1 MKITFNKYTLLLA
14 IGLLMAAIL
23 TGCKSK
29 QNLTTTPTLQ
39 PAMHKV
45 VSEALAATP
54 HFHTADVS
62 RMTIKLQMNNRS
74 FSTQARCCLQRDSA
88 LQISILPLLG
98 IEAFRA
104 ELTPATA
111 LIVDKMNKRY
121 VQCQLDEITATT
133 GLKIGY
139 QELQS
144 IICAQIFAIGEP
156 NYFISWEKDIQV
168 TTSDK
173 VHNISFTCNGFKHH
187 YRVNANG
194 THQLLSATFQKENTP
209 YTLHVNYSTYQIF
222 NKVMFPTNI
231 IMNIQGGKQTAECTF
246 TITKVQFDTPV
257 TFSHTS
263 LNRYT
268 PITPQELLSK

>member
-1 MKITFNKYTLLLA
+1 MKTILNKYTLILISGLLLA
-14 IGLLMAAIL
+14 SIL

-29 QNLTTTPTLQ
+29 QALTTTPTPQ

-45 VSEALAATP
+45 LSQALEVLP
-54 HFHTADVS
+54 RFNTADVS
-62 RMTIKLQMNNRS
+62 RMTIKIQMNNHS
-74 FSTQARCCLQRDSA
+74 FSTPARCTLQRDSA

-98 IEAFRA
+98 IEAFKA
-104 ELTPATA
+104 EITPTTA

-121 VQCQLDEITATT
+121 VQCQLDEIAATT

-156 NYFISWEKDIQV
+156 NYFLRPNNNIQV
-168 TTSDK
+168 TTADK
-173 VHNISFTCNGFKHH
+173 VHNISFSCNGFEHI
-187 YRVNANG
+187 YRISANG
-194 THQLLSATFQKENTP
+194 THQLLSTILRKENTP
-209 YTLHVNYSTYQIF
+209 YTLQIDYSSYQIF

-231 IMNIQGGKQTAECTF
+231 TMNIQGGKQVAECTF
-246 TITKVQFDTPV
+246 TITKAQFDTPL
-257 TFSHTS
+257 TFTPTP